1 MKLFKKLLYPA
12 LAFVGILS
20 FTVVASVGSF
30 LFNSSIN
37 KSHYTIVDNGSTAE
51 EVIENELKS
60 EGKDPSTAGT
70 ITEGQTSA
78 KELKWAV
85 TLGTGESASYVTI
98 KGVISS
104 GEFTLRIPSSIRGKA
119 VTTISSMAFAGNT
132 KLKKLVLP
140 ASITKVKTGALSGC
154 TALEAV
160 EVDSANTTY
169 TAIDGNL
176 CTKADGALV
185 AFAGGKTLTGG
196 KYTLSAGLPMIKAGA
211 FNGSTVTALAGDA
224 DAIMTYYFNADFSDT
239 AKSGDISSSDFNK
252 NIYLKW
258 QLKQPTVTAN
268 TSAKTISWAVVPY
281 ATSYLVQKGTS
292 ASSLTDY
299 TTTTATSLDLSS
311 LAVGTYY
318 FAVTAKADG
327 YTSSAASSAVSY
339 VAEAAK
345 ITITFVFKDLG
356 GYGCENN
363 GYQGF
368 SGVRANGASL
378 TNNQIKVEAGLTWKQ
393 IVTKLN
399 LQLYYHN
406 CRNYWTN
413 SSQHWV
419 SASATSISYATD
431 LSGQTDSLT
440 KYYNGLNMDAVI
452 NTNTTITLTYDS
464 WTCLTAD
471 TEILVYDEKKKK
483 YVTKKIKDITYNDL
497 VACWDFDNGKLTYAK
512 PVWISKSYKTEKV
525 TRVTY
530 SDGTVLDVCGN
541 HSLFSVEDGAF
552 VHEVSKYKL
561 GTTNYKANGEFVTI
575 TKIETINK
583 TVQTNSIITNYHMNC
598 FANGVLTSVPYNNLY
613 PIKDMKFVKDDRK
626 LRKFEEYDVPR
637 EFYDGFRLGEVQY
650 RSIDTINK
658 SIKDTFIKPM
668 LPKE

>member
-20 FTVVASVGSF
+20 FAVVASVGSF
-30 LFNSSIN
+30 SFNSSIN

-70 ITEGQTSA
+70 ITEDQTSA

-196 KYTLSAGLPMIKAGA
+196 KYTLPAGLTMIKAGA

-224 DAIMTYYFNADFSDT
+224 NAIMTYYFNADFSDT
-239 AKSGDISSSDFNK
+239 ANGGDISSSNFTK

-268 TSAKTISWAVVPY
+268 TSAKTISWTAVPY

-299 TTTTATSLDLSS
+299 TTTTATSVDLSS
-311 LAVGTYY
+311 LAAGTYY

-339 VAEAAK
+339 VAAAQK
-345 ITITFVFKDLG
+345 ITLTFVFNEIGTADTPD
-356 GYGCENN
+356 
-363 GYQGF
+363 
-368 SGVRANGASL
+368 GVQYVFLDSKSISSL
-378 TNNQIKVEAGLTWKQ
+378 EVDAGLTFDQ
-393 IVTKLN
+393 IIEKYGLILSSYNSKTITDYSAWWDQGNTTKIF
-399 LQLYYHN
+399 
-406 CRNYWTN
+406 N
-413 SSQHWV
+413 S
-419 SASATSISYATD
+419 
-431 LSGQTDSLT
+431 
-440 KYYNGLNMDAVI
+440 
-452 NTNTTITLTYDS
+452 NTTITFSYYY
-464 WTCLTAD
+464 CLTSETD
-471 TEILVYDEKKKK
+471 ILVYDEKKKK

-512 PVWISKSYKTEKV
+512 PVWISKSYKAEKV

-530 SDGTVLDVCGN
+530 SDGTVLEVCGN

-583 TVQTNSIITNYHMNC
+583 TVKTNSIITNYHMNC

-613 PIKDMKFVKDDRK
+613 PIKDMKFVKDNRK